1 MANLGKLWFELGL
14 KDRTDKDIEEIR
26 KNVEKRLKELGVEVK
41 ITPDLSE
48 LKKVNVEIKTDTS
61 QMINDIKAKLESANI
76 ELTPKVSIDN
86 AMRTI
91 TSPKTL
97 TIDTGSFATINN
109 LLKQQGNA
117 AEEAAKSL
125 LGYQQSFD
133 AFYKKSV
140 TASGSIKA
148 MEAELNKLRE
158 TYRSLSE
165 VDRNSAIGRGLLQ
178 QINKA
183 DEALAKVN
191 AEMAN
196 NSALAKVMGTRYNGL
211 QVQMAQVARE
221 LPNFAMSFSTGIIAL
236 SNNLPMLA
244 EEIARVRQE
253 VALLRKSGQTVAPV
267 WKQMLGALLNW
278 QTALIVGI
286 TVLVAYSDEIAKWVE
301 SLIKGGDAAVY
312 LAESQ
317 KKFNDLQKQASEDA
331 SKEIARLEL
340 LYNTTQDAAVSIDA
354 RREAV
359 EKLQQLYP
367 DYLGRLSEEAI
378 LAGKASDA
386 YNLLTESIQKSAS
399 LRLIEERREK
409 SIQAL
414 ADAKEQENEAL
425 RKLTAWMQR
434 SGETD
439 LEKYI
444 ERIGTSS
451 GGGTPMAMAKNAIK
465 ELDEARKLQEEI
477 IKDTERWNEQ
487 YKSVFDKSVNAGQLD
502 VLFRDMPEYRTYGK
516 TLEDL
521 RRSLSLS
528 EITQEEYNKK
538 VNEAKGVLL
547 AAADAAKV
555 GGSEVERLRAEYIAF
570 NRMQNANK
578 STSGAGKLQ
587 DDAIKSSQQL
597 KQAITRAELDLEQS
611 RISLMKDGGDK
622 ELAQLRLNHQKRMA
636 EIEKQTQEL
645 ISKAREAEKAE
656 WMKENP
662 ARKESDFTSKIVGV
676 NDLPSEFQQTIQE
689 LVNTE
694 NELYKKSIQDYFDS
708 VAKEFQGYLEKRKSI
723 EEEFARK
730 RKVLIQSGAS
740 ADTIEESKKQENQA
754 LQQLDMEIAQRERTF
769 QSWVNSIADMGIEEL
784 RRMLIEAQAELTR
797 LEIAE
802 PANAA
807 ELAKYRAMLIEI
819 RKEIDKIQGG
829 KGKNKTDSGAKEWD
843 DLYKVLTKVND
854 AFIEIGDTVGGT
866 VGEIIKQAGSLT
878 TSFLQMVNAI
888 KGVNAAVSSL
898 EKASVILT
906 AISAGMQLITGIF
919 SIFNRT
925 DYMEEFRKES
935 EKLNAELLKIKENAR
950 IDSGEYDTIFGN
962 NVWKNAIANIDAARD
977 ALERYQKTLDE
988 IANRSIYEGI
998 DENLADIF
1006 DIDLSK
1012 TFSSLEESLANMQV
1026 RVRHETWFRS
1036 AKYVSLKD
1044 AAPELFNEDDSINMD
1059 ALAEF
1064 VNSDMFGK
1072 LSEENQRYLQD
1083 MLDNW
1088 ETYQDALSSVKDYL
1102 TDIFGDLGS
1111 TMMDALVSAFEDG
1124 TDAAQAFTDS
1134 VSDMLEQLATNMIY
1148 SVTLGPVFEKA
1159 QKEMLGIFED
1169 EGMTDDE
1176 RFKGFTAVLE
1186 GLISDALSQQEL
1198 ANELMG
1204 KYREMAENAGLD
1216 IYTPEE
1222 GSGNKGLSSSIQ
1234 GVTEDTAN
1242 LLGSYLNAI
1251 RHDVSVK
1258 RSLLENIGTNL
1269 LPTISITAQAQLQQL
1284 NAIAA
1289 NTKAN
1294 ADAAKRIDEALSSVI
1309 TTGSKG
1315 RAIKIQ

>member
-1 MANLGKLWFELGL
+1 M
-14 KDRTDKDIEEIR
+14 DRR
-26 KNVEKRLKELGVEVK
+26 K
-41 ITPDLSE
+41 
-48 LKKVNVEIKTDTS
+48 
-61 QMINDIKAKLESANI
+61 A
-76 ELTPKVSIDN
+76 
-86 AMRTI
+86 
-91 TSPKTL
+91 
-97 TIDTGSFATINN
+97 
-109 LLKQQGNA
+109 
-117 AEEAAKSL
+117 
-125 LGYQQSFD
+125 
-133 AFYKKSV
+133 
-140 TASGSIKA
+140 
-148 MEAELNKLRE
+148 
-158 TYRSLSE
+158 
-165 VDRNSAIGRGLLQ
+165 
-178 QINKA
+178 
-183 DEALAKVN
+183 
-191 AEMAN
+191 
-196 NSALAKVMGTRYNGL
+196 
-211 QVQMAQVARE
+211 
-221 LPNFAMSFSTGIIAL
+221 
-236 SNNLPMLA
+236 
-244 EEIARVRQE
+244 
-253 VALLRKSGQTVAPV
+253 
-267 WKQMLGALLNW
+267 
-278 QTALIVGI
+278 
-286 TVLVAYSDEIAKWVE
+286 
-301 SLIKGGDAAVY
+301 
-312 LAESQ
+312 
-317 KKFNDLQKQASEDA
+317 
-331 SKEIARLEL
+331 
-340 LYNTTQDAAVSIDA
+340 
-354 RREAV
+354 
-359 EKLQQLYP
+359 
-367 DYLGRLSEEAI
+367 
-378 LAGKASDA
+378 
-386 YNLLTESIQKSAS
+386 
-399 LRLIEERREK
+399 
-409 SIQAL
+409 
-414 ADAKEQENEAL
+414 
-425 RKLTAWMQR
+425 
-434 SGETD
+434 
-439 LEKYI
+439 
-444 ERIGTSS
+444 
-451 GGGTPMAMAKNAIK
+451 
-465 ELDEARKLQEEI
+465 
-477 IKDTERWNEQ
+477 
-487 YKSVFDKSVNAGQLD
+487 
-502 VLFRDMPEYRTYGK
+502 
-516 TLEDL
+516 
-521 RRSLSLS
+521 
-528 EITQEEYNKK
+528 
-538 VNEAKGVLL
+538 
-547 AAADAAKV
+547 
-555 GGSEVERLRAEYIAF
+555 
-570 NRMQNANK
+570 
-578 STSGAGKLQ
+578 
-587 DDAIKSSQQL
+587 
-597 KQAITRAELDLEQS
+597 
-611 RISLMKDGGDK
+611 
-622 ELAQLRLNHQKRMA
+622 
-636 EIEKQTQEL
+636 
-645 ISKAREAEKAE
+645 
-656 WMKENP
+656 
-662 ARKESDFTSKIVGV
+662 
-676 NDLPSEFQQTIQE
+676 
-689 LVNTE
+689 
-694 NELYKKSIQDYFDS
+694 
-708 VAKEFQGYLEKRKSI
+708 I

-730 RKVLIQSGAS
+730 RADLFKSGAS
-740 ADTIEESKKQENQA
+740 TETIQESDYQEQQA

-769 QSWVNSIADMGIEEL
+769 QSWVSSIADMGLEQL

-802 PANAA
+802 PANAT

-950 IDSGEYDTIFGN
+950 IDSGAHDTIFGN

-1026 RVRHETWFRS
+1026 RIRHATWFRS

-1176 RFKGFTAVLE
+1176 KFKGFTAVLE
-1186 GLISDALSQQEL
+1186 SLISDALSQQEL
-1198 ANELMG
+1198 ANELME
-1204 KYREMAENAGLD
+1204 KYQEMAENAGLD
-1216 IYTPEE
+1216 IYTPEG
-1222 GSGNKGLSSSIQ
+1222 GSGSKGLSSSIQ